1 MKKTLYAVIVVITA
15 LYIYGCGS
23 TKELTS
29 HWSGDKIKVDGN
41 QEDWEKKLNYD
52 SDEGIAYGFCNDDS
66 NLYVCLTTGNRQRI
80 FQIIRAGF
88 IVWFEP
94 VNTDGKMIC
103 IKYPVGVTEFS
114 EGQPENEERNP
125 DDQNRM
131 ENRITEMINN
141 LQVQQNEFLIMNKE
155 KFPLTAY
162 PFQNKVG
169 IDIKVGYHLGQFVY
183 EMKIPL
189 KGMNENE
196 YGVYAN
202 PGDIV
207 KVGFQT
213 EEFERS
219 NFGDRGSGM
228 GGERPEGGF
237 GGFGGRGGMGGG
249 RGMDRGNA
257 PQQLKQLDY
266 WVKLNLLKNADEDNA
281 GKN

>member
-1 MKKTLYAVIVVITA
+1 MKKALYAVIVILTA
-15 LYIYGCGS
+15 LYSYGCGS

-29 HWSGDKIKVDGN
+29 HWSGDKIKVDGD
-41 QEDWEKKLNYD
+41 QEDWQNKLNYD
-52 SDEGIAYGFCNDDS
+52 SDAGIAYGFCNDDN
-66 NLYVCLTTGNRQRI
+66 NLYVCFTTGNRARI

-88 IVWFEP
+88 ILWFEP
-94 VNTDGKMIC
+94 VSNNGKMIG
-103 IKYPVGVTEFS
+103 IKYPVGVNEINS
-114 EGQPENEERNP
+114 EEPENMETNP

-131 ENRITEMINN
+131 ENRIADMINN
-141 LQVQQNEFLIMNKE
+141 LQLQQNEFIFLNKE

-189 KGMNENE
+189 KGLNENE

-213 EEFERS
+213 EEFDRS
-219 NFGDRGSGM
+219 NLRNMRSGM
-228 GGERPEGGF
+228 SGERPEGGF
-237 GGFGGRGGMGGG
+237 SGRGGMGGG
-249 RGMDRGNA
+249 RRMGRGSF

-266 WVKLNLLKNADEDNA
+266 WVKLNLLKNSNEVNV
-281 GKN
+281 GN